1 MNTLTHRSTI
11 DAGRSVPALAAVL
24 ATEPDW
30 TYTLV
35 RATTAAVLFPHG
47 AQHLLG
53 WFGGAGFAGTV
64 GWMVDTLG
72 IPAPL
77 AAFSILLEFFGPL
90 ALLAGVLTRPASAA
104 LAGFMTVAGSTHVHN
119 GFFMNWVGALPAG
132 VEGFE
137 FHLLVV
143 ALCAVTAVKGGGA
156 LSVDGLLFPSFTSS
170 RNAL

>member
-1 MNTLTHRSTI
+1 MRTLTHTSTI
-11 DAGRSVPALAAVL
+11 DVGRRVPTLAAVL

-30 TYTLV
+30 TYTLA

-72 IPAPL
+72 IPTPL

-90 ALLAGVLTRPASAA
+90 ALLVGVLTRPASAA
-104 LAGFMTVAGSTHVHN
+104 LAGFMTVAGSTHTHN
-119 GFFMNWVGALPAG
+119 GLFMNWDGALPAG

-137 FHLLVV
+137 FHLLAVT
-143 ALCAVTAVKGGGA
+143 LCAVTAVKGGGA
-156 LSVDGLLFPSFTSS
+156 MAVDGTLFRSFKSS
-170 RNAL
+170 RNTL

>member
-1 MNTLTHRSTI
+1 MNALTHPSTI
-11 DAGRSVPALAAVL
+11 DAGRRVPTLAAVL

-35 RATTAAVLFPHG
+35 RVTTAAVLFPHG

-72 IPAPL
+72 IPTPL
-77 AAFSILLEFFGPL
+77 AAFSIMLEFFGPL
-90 ALLAGVLTRPASAA
+90 ALLGGVLTRPVSAA
-104 LAGFMTVAGSTHVHN
+104 LAGFMTVAGSTHAHN

-137 FHLLVV
+137 FHLLAVT
-143 ALCAVTAVKGGGA
+143 LCVVTAVKGGGA
-156 LSVDGLLFPSFTSS
+156 MSIDGLLKRRGVSDAPM
-170 RNAL
+170 R